1 MTFDFFNSS
10 RLAFGSKITAAFNQ
24 LEKELDS
31 ALDNINSIF
40 DDAAVYKDYINK
52 NYVVPQPVRP
62 TMAAR
67 VDEIYSVIDEMTVLK
82 SIDFTNDSLSIDLTY
97 FNSAASRII
106 RATGSTTIKEGYAFI
121 TVPRSNNELDK
132 TIRFSEDN
140 EPERNEILLFEYRVD
155 NNGKVNLKGNLMPI
169 FRFYPQDATQYKS
182 LTRNTTITLPYTA
195 TDYECVCVIGTT
207 RYIEVFVNGIR
218 TIRGSGSSG
227 YDNKNHAILYL
238 KPGDI
243 VSGSAESA
251 FKIGYNY

>member
-62 TMAAR
+62 AMAAR

-82 SIDFTNDSLSIDLTY
+82 SVEFTDDALTIDLTY
-97 FNSAASRII
+97 FNTAASRITK
-106 RATGSTTIKEGYAFI
+106 ATGSTTIKEGYAFI
-121 TVPRSNNELDK
+121 TIPRSNNELNK
-132 TIRFSEDN
+132 TIRFSEDS

-155 NNGKVNLKGNLMPI
+155 EKGKVNLKGNLMPV

-182 LTRNTTITLPYTA
+182 LTRTANVAFPYTA
-195 TDYECVCVIGTT
+195 TDYECICVVGTT
-207 RYIEVFVNGIR
+207 RYIEVFVNGVRI
-218 TIRGSGSSG
+218 IRGSGSSG
-227 YDNKNHAILYL
+227 YDNRNHAILYL

-243 VSGSAESA
+243 VTGSAEFA
-251 FKIGYNY
+251 FKVEYNY